1 MTPQRGR
8 GGGPALLIACD
19 CVLFSEGEAMSIL
32 GRMLFLLCLFLLAT
46 MSIVGGFAYFNYREN
61 CRLGELGVQRA
72 ALGVAN
78 YAQLFLHAAENSVK
92 QLARAPEIVNAVGS
106 LPKNMTQGTPLVYM
120 EPLPPEAAALRTLL
134 DITLY
139 GSHRIQQAGFLDIY
153 GGFMTSPSLR
163 VVLVNDPRTRPWYTR
178 ALSAPAGSVVRTSY
192 LSAPGNEPVCTF
204 SQAVYRDGRPVG
216 VVYME
221 VSLRILSQS
230 LAVLNPGSSGKI
242 YVLDDSGMA
251 LVAPFSRD
259 VSSRPASVAIP
270 QDLLGAGDGSYYSSV
285 GGAPTFWAVH
295 TDKLG
300 FRYIVT
306 LDAGELLHDSNML
319 LLRSCIGAGL
329 VLLIILVAG
338 YAIAG
343 SAVMPLARLETS
355 ANAIAD
361 GRPDAVFPEASEFA
375 GEIRALRN
383 AIVRMLVAL
392 RASAAAAQRTAQR
405 ATANERYALAALRD
419 AVRRQRDCQNTL
431 EALRL
436 AARDLS
442 AAVEGLSAAKSEEER
457 AACLKKGLKAS
468 QLFLILSASD
478 MRKENPDGKDASAPA
493 NTDPKT

>member
-1 MTPQRGR
+1 
-8 GGGPALLIACD
+8 
-19 CVLFSEGEAMSIL
+19 
-32 GRMLFLLCLFLLAT
+32 

-78 YAQLFLHAAENSVK
+78 YAQLFLHTAENSVK

-139 GSHRIQQAGFLDIY
+139 GSHRIQQAGFLDMH
-153 GGFMTSPSLR
+153 GGFMASPALR
-163 VVLVNDPRTRPWYTR
+163 VVLVNDPRKRPWYTR
-178 ALSAPAGSVVRTSY
+178 AINAPVGSVVRTSY

-204 SQAVYRDGRPVG
+204 SQAVYRDSQPVG

-221 VSLRILSQS
+221 VSLRVLSQS
-230 LAVLNPGSSGKI
+230 LAVLNPGTTGKI
-242 YVLDDSGMA
+242 YVLDDTGMA
-251 LVAPFSRD
+251 IVAPAAQEGAVRQEP
-259 VSSRPASVAIP
+259 VSIP
-270 QDLLGAGDGSYYSSV
+270 QDLLQAGDGSYCSTV
-285 GGAPTFWAVH
+285 GGIPTFWAVH

-306 LDAGELLHDSNML
+306 LDAEELLHDSNML

-329 VLLIILVAG
+329 VLLIILVVG

-343 SAVMPLARLETS
+343 SSVMPLARLETA

-361 GRPDAVFPEASEFA
+361 GRPDAAFPEASEFS

-392 RASAAAAQRTAQR
+392 RASAAAAQRTTQR

-419 AVRRQRDCQNTL
+419 VAQRQRDCQNKL
-431 EALRL
+431 AALRL
-436 AARDLS
+436 AARDL
-442 AAVEGLSAAKSEEER
+442 AAAIDSLAAAKNEEER
-457 AACLKKGLKAS
+457 AESLQKGLKAA
-468 QLFLILSASD
+468 QLFRVLTGND
-478 MRKENPDGKDASAPA
+478 RWKEQADGEETSAPA
-493 NTDPKT
+493 NESMKK

>member
-1 MTPQRGR
+1 
-8 GGGPALLIACD
+8 
-19 CVLFSEGEAMSIL
+19 
-32 GRMLFLLCLFLLAT
+32 

-78 YAQLFLHAAENSVK
+78 YAQIFLHTAENSVK

-139 GSHRIQQAGFLDIY
+139 GSHRIQQAGFLDMY
-153 GGFMTSPSLR
+153 GGFMASPALR
-163 VVLVNDPRTRPWYTR
+163 VVLVNDPRKRPWYTR
-178 ALSAPAGSVVRTSY
+178 AINAPVGSVVRTSY

-204 SQAVYRDGRPVG
+204 SQAVYRDSQPVG

-230 LAVLNPGSSGKI
+230 LAVLNPGTTGKI
-242 YVLDDSGMA
+242 YVLDDTGMA
-251 LVAPFSRD
+251 IVAPAAQEGAVRPEP
-259 VSSRPASVAIP
+259 VSIP
-270 QDLLGAGDGSYYSSV
+270 QDLLQAGDGSYYSTV
-285 GGAPTFWAVH
+285 GGIPTFWAVH

-306 LDAGELLHDSNML
+306 LDAEELLHDSNML

-329 VLLIILVAG
+329 VLLIILVVG

-343 SAVMPLARLETS
+343 SAVMPLARLETA

-361 GRPDAVFPEASEFA
+361 GRPDAAFPEASEFA

-392 RASAAAAQRTAQR
+392 RASAAAAQRTTQQ

-419 AVRRQRDCQNTL
+419 VAQRQRDCQNKL
-431 EALRL
+431 AALRL
-436 AARDLS
+436 AARDL
-442 AAVEGLSAAKSEEER
+442 AAAIDSLAAAKNEEER
-457 AACLKKGLKAS
+457 AESLQKGLKAA
-468 QLFLILSASD
+468 QLFRVLTGND
-478 MRKENPDGKDASAPA
+478 RWKEQADGEETSAPA
-493 NTDPKT
+493 NENTKK